1 MDIKKMNLPTVAMV
15 CASTAFAY
23 KLFGTTRW
31 WAPGMEVNLLYSVS
45 AIVLV
50 YAWVDRAKPIE
61 KFFRRAGLENNNEAP
76 WIIRRHKKED
86 GCTYIIHMPPGMC
99 MSDFIK
105 KKEALEQFLGEKVDF
120 RFEKD
125 LIIETTQKV
134 LKDKYEFKL
143 YEYNEP
149 LKIAL
154 GYTRKE
160 LFTIDFEKA
169 VHTLIAGTT
178 GSGKSVCLRTII
190 AGLMFK
196 PQSRLVINLVD
207 FMKVELGIFKNSSR
221 INSFSTTPEEFY
233 KLLTQLKFES
243 ERRLQLFDEKGV
255 TDIQKYNKVSKVKLP
270 YIISLVDE
278 FAALGDKEYK
288 YIHSELKLRCAQ
300 DRKCGIHYVLC
311 TQRPSRDIIDGT
323 IKANIPTRLAFKT
336 ASDQDSEIVL
346 DMKGAE
352 QLKGKGHGLVNCDG
366 SFDEI
371 QTMFLDVDECQK
383 LIAHTIKPKIA
394 VLTDD
399 TSGVMNSV
407 DR

>member
-1 MDIKKMNLPTVAMV
+1 MDIKKMNLPTVAML
-15 CASTAFAY
+15 CASCSY
-23 KLFGTTRW
+23 MYQQI
-31 WAPGMEVNLLYSVS
+31 APIGNYSPGFECNLMYGAAGL
-45 AIVLV
+45 VLI
-50 YAWVDRAKPIE
+50 YAWLDRPKPLE
-61 KFFRRAGLENNNEAP
+61 KFFRRAKLENNNEAP

-86 GCTYIIHMPPGMC
+86 GCTYIIHMPLGMC
-99 MSDFIK
+99 MSDFINK
-105 KKEALEQFLGEKVDF
+105 REALEQFLGEKVEF

-125 LIIETTQKV
+125 LIIETTKKV

-143 YEYNEP
+143 FEYQEP

-154 GYTRKE
+154 GYTRKA
-160 LFTIDFEKA
+160 LYTIDFEKA
-169 VHTLIAGTT
+169 VHSLIAGTT
-178 GSGKSVCLRTII
+178 GSGKSVCLRTVI

-196 PQSRLVINLVD
+196 PQSRLQINLVD
-207 FMKVELGIFKNSSR
+207 FMKVELGIFKNSNR

-233 KLLTQLKFES
+233 KLLIKLRLES
-243 ERRLQLFDEKGV
+243 ERRLQLFDEKGIN
-255 TDIQKYNKVSKVKLP
+255 DIQKYNKTAKVKLS
-270 YIISLVDE
+270 YIITIVDE
-278 FAALGDKEYK
+278 FAALGDKEFK

-311 TQRPSRDIIDGT
+311 TQRPSRDIIDST
-323 IKANIPTRLAFKT
+323 IKANLPTRIAFKT

-383 LIAHTIKPKIA
+383 LIAHTIKPKNT
-394 VLTDD
+394 VVVDD

-407 DR
+407 N